1 MAGFKRGFA
10 ATVAGLL
17 ISGSA
22 LLGQTPATGRVM
34 RDKLRYSQ
42 ELLEGLMTSD
52 FNELS
57 QSSQAI
63 IEVTR
68 LPAWAILTTPEY
80 ERYTQTFLKSAQN
93 LKDAAAKRDSDGA
106 FMAYMSTTMSCYQCH
121 KYIKGQRFAQ

>member
-1 MAGFKRGFA
+1 MAGFRRGLA

-22 LLGQTPATGRVM
+22 LPGQTPATGRVM

-57 QSSQAI
+57 QSSQAL

-93 LKDAAAKRDSDGA
+93 LKDAASKRDSDGA

-121 KYIKGQRFAQ
+121 KYIKGQRIAQ